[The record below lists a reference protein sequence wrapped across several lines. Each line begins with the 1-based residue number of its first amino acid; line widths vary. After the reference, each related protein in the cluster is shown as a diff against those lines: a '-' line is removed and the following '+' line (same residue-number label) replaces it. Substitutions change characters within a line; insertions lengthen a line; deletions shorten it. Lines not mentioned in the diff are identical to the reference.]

1 MDLLR
6 LLYPGCA
13 GVGFG
18 KSVLGKTALGAA
30 ALALSAMPAR
40 ADSLTLRGYIEPEL
54 RVFTQSA
61 SSPRQ
66 KDTTLSVAG
75 EITVQ
80 YLPDSNDHSFVFTPF
95 ARLDQRDGERSH
107 WDIRE
112 AYAAWYGDGLELRAG
127 FDKVFWGVT
136 EAVHLVDT
144 INQVDLVE
152 DPIKQEVKLGQPMIR
167 LRSMQSFG
175 TFEAFVLPRFR
186 ERNFPGPNGR
196 PATDIPVERD
206 LTSYESGAKDWH
218 PDFAG
223 RYSNSFGEFD
233 LGLSYFQGTA
243 RDPILA
249 PALDGGGNLV
259 LAPFYPQKKQAS
271 LDLQATFGP
280 WLWKLEGYGR
290 RELGENYGAVTGG
303 LEYSFYGVFGTEGD
317 LGTVVEYAYDTR
329 GMNQRN
335 PYQNDAFFALRWA
348 ANDAASTSF
357 LAGTTV
363 DTETGA
369 LGFRL
374 QGERRLAENFRLSL
388 EGHFFTNVP
397 QRDPVYH
404 VADDDYLQIRIARF
418 F

>member
-1 MDLLR
+1 MGHGKGNRTGLTLS
-6 LLYPGCA
+6 L
-13 GVGFG
+13 GV
-18 KSVLGKTALGAA
+18 AA
-30 ALALSAMPAR
+30 IALSALPAM
-40 ADSLTLRGYIEPEL
+40 AENVTLRGYIEPEL
-54 RVFTQSA
+54 RVFTQNA

-66 KDTTLSVAG
+66 KDTTASVAG

-80 YLPDSNDHSFVFTPF
+80 YLPESNDRSFVFTPF

-112 AYAAWYGDGLELRAG
+112 ARLAFYGSDWEVRAG

-144 INQVDLVE
+144 INQVDLME

-175 TFEAFVLPRFR
+175 TFEAFLLPWFR
-186 ERNFPGPNGR
+186 ERNFPGPDGR
-196 PATDIPVERD
+196 PATDIPVERK
-206 LTSYESGAKDWH
+206 LTAYESGAGEWH
-218 PDFAG
+218 QDFAG
-223 RYSNSFGEFD
+223 RYSNTFGEFD

-243 RDPILA
+243 RDPVLL

-303 LEYSFYGVFGTEGD
+303 IEYSFYGVFGSEGD

-348 ANDAASTSF
+348 ANDAASTSV

-374 QGERRLAENFRLSL
+374 QGERRIAENYRLSL

-397 QRDPVYH
+397 QQDPVYS
-404 VADDDYLQIRIARF
+404 VSDDDYLQIRIARF